1 MSLGQQQTNEA
12 SVARGLG
19 AASVRGLVCCDDP
32 CEDALAKQWSLLTG
46 RGNVQT
52 LRGPYAGRAGRA
64 RCAGRAPSAEGAPS
78 ALKAPE
84 KVPERAAGLAVRSEC
99 ARGYEPLHGAEQAA
113 ERGCAGGSR
122 GTAAGEA
129 GDGGFALVRRCGPL
143 P

>member
-1 MSLGQQQTNEA
+1 MEEVGIGS
-12 SVARGLG
+12 
-19 AASVRGLVCCDDP
+19 
-32 CEDALAKQWSLLTG
+32 G

-52 LRGPYAGRAGRA
+52 LRGPYAGR
-64 RCAGRAPSAEGAPS
+64 AGRAPSAEGAPS

-99 ARGYEPLHGAEQAA
+99 ARGYEPLHGAEEAA